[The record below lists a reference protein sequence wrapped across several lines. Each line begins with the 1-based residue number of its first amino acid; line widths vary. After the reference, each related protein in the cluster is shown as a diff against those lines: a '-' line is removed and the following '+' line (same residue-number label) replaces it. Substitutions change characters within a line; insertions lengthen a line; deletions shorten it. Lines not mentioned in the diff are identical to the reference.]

1 MSSVEPKSQC
11 ERCDFLASEVMRQRD
26 KIAALRADR
35 NIWRQMCIE
44 LFGVVRTLRDVI
56 LGK

>member
-1 MSSVEPKSQC
+1 MTCK
-11 ERCDFLASEVMRQRD
+11 RCDFLTSEVMRQRD
-26 KIAALRADR
+26 KIAALRDDR

>member
-1 MSSVEPKSQC
+1 MTCK
-11 ERCDFLASEVMRQRD
+11 RCDALASAVSRQRD

>member
-1 MSSVEPKSQC
+1 MTC
-11 ERCDFLASEVMRQRD
+11 RRCDTPASAVSRQRD